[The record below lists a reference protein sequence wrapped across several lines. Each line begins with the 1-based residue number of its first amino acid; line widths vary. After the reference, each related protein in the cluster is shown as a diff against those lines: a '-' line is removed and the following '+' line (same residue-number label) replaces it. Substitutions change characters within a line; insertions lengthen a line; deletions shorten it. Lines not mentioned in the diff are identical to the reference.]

1 MTFHISDPL
10 SADTTGQ
17 EPKRRLRTA
26 GTDYVSVLV
35 SKKGQFVGE
44 PTGTMWAKTK
54 GMAFNSGK
62 ALGSA
67 MTHGT
72 RAASISFLILMKLYL
87 EPGFGK
93 ALAIVL

>member
-1 MTFHISDPL
+1 
-10 SADTTGQ
+10 
-17 EPKRRLRTA
+17 
-26 GTDYVSVLV
+26 
-35 SKKGQFVGE
+35 
-44 PTGTMWAKTK
+44 MWAKTK

>member
-1 MTFHISDPL
+1 
-10 SADTTGQ
+10 
-17 EPKRRLRTA
+17 
-26 GTDYVSVLV
+26 
-35 SKKGQFVGE
+35 
-44 PTGTMWAKTK
+44 MWAKTK

-93 ALAIVL
+93 ALAIVLWSSDVVRVLFAPPKPLTTMRYSVLALVGTIESRNLHLLGCGVLGCS